1 MDYLGFS
8 PGQTDQ
14 TVKALNSLLAN
25 YQVYYQNLRNFH
37 WNVSGENFF
46 DLHEKFEGLY
56 TIARERIDEI
66 AERILTLRQR
76 PTSTL
81 SDYLNEAAVEEY
93 GEITNSDEMVGKI
106 LENHAVIIQSMRNV
120 LREADSISDEG
131 TIDMVGGFLSDIEK
145 SSWMLDAWLM
155 NRPVLV

>member
-1 MDYLGFS
+1 
-8 PGQTDQ
+8 
-14 TVKALNSLLAN
+14 
-25 YQVYYQNLRNFH
+25 
-37 WNVSGENFF
+37 
-46 DLHEKFEGLY
+46 
-56 TIARERIDEI
+56 DEI

-76 PTSTL
+76 PMSTL
-81 SDYLNEAAVEEY
+81 SDYLNEATVEEY
-93 GEITNSDEMVGKI
+93 GEVTNSDEMVGKI

-120 LREADSISDEG
+120 LREADNISDEG